1 MNYHSVVELLERD
14 SEGDQSQE
22 DSDSINEVERVTN
35 EKTATS

>member
-1 MNYHSVVELLERD
+1 MNYHSVMELLERH